1 MKAPTLLQIDEAAVA
16 DVIARDRLRP
26 VSEAAVESLI
36 ASIGEL
42 GVMKDPVHIR
52 KLKDG
57 RLVLIAGA
65 HRMEAAKRMGW
76 ETIPAKIW
84 TNVTDDW
91 ARLMEID
98 DNIAGAELNALD
110 TAVFL
115 ATRKEVYE
123 RLHPETKHATGAALA
138 AKRWDATDTM
148 SVAFVSTTA
157 EKFGLSDRHVRR
169 LVAAGAKLDP
179 RDRQLLR
186 AAPKPVSLKDLN
198 EIAKIGSP
206 TERYDVVAAL
216 SEGRARTAAEAR
228 KAYAARE
235 RGFELPVK
243 DPVDAA
249 WNKLMDVWT
258 RAPKAARRRFIEEMF
273 DEVAA
278 LIDDESDRRSG
289 GGIAAE

>member
-76 ETIPAKIW
+76 ETVPAKIW

-123 RLHPETKHATGAALA
+123 RLHPETKAGVAGGRARQGLANDIVSFAAA
-138 AKRWDATDTM
+138 
-148 SVAFVSTTA
+148 TA
-157 EKFGLSDRHVRR
+157 EKFTLSRRQVER

-273 DEVAA
+273 DEVAT
-278 LIDDESDRRSG
+278 LIDDESDRRSN

>member
-1 MKAPTLLQIDEAAVA
+1 MKAPTLLQTDRVAVA
-16 DVIARDRLRP
+16 EVIARDRLRP

-52 KLKDG
+52 KLKDSK
-57 RLVLIAGA
+57 LVLIAGA
-65 HRMEAAKRMGW
+65 HRMEAARRMGW
-76 ETIPAKIW
+76 ETVPAKIW

-91 ARLMEID
+91 SRLMEID

-123 RLHPETKHATGAALA
+123 RLHPETKAGVAGAAA
-138 AKRWDATDTM
+138 RWHANDI
-148 SVAFVSTTA
+148 VSFASATA
-157 EKFGLSDRHVRR
+157 EKFSLSRRQVER

-186 AAPKPVSLKDLN
+186 AAPRPVSLKDLT

-206 TERYDVVAAL
+206 TERYDVVEAL
-216 SEGRARTAAEAR
+216 SEGRAKTAAEAR

-235 RGFELPVK
+235 RGIELPVK

-249 WNKLMDVWT
+249 WNKLMDAWT

-273 DEVAA
+273 DEVTP
-278 LIDDESDRRSG
+278 LIDDESDRRGS